1 MSRIEDHASRD
12 DDTKLLLVSNSSNAS
27 LVETKTGLELE
38 RVQTFEIGNV
48 KSPHFFDIAPG
59 LTKVE
64 FEMRIG
70 CF

>member
-38 RVQTFEIGNV
+38 RAQTFEIGHV
-48 KSPHFFDIAPG
+48 KSPHFFGI
-59 LTKVE
+59 
-64 FEMRIG
+64 
-70 CF
+70 